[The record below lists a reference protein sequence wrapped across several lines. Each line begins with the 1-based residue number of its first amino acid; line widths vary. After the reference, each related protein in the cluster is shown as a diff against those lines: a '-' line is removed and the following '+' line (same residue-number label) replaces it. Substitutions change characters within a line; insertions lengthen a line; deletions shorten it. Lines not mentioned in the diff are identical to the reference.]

1 MVKIVKENLLI
12 KMVLN
17 LIHNKITMRIK
28 IMKQNIEKITIINI
42 NNKIIITLTQINV
55 STNSE
60 EIITTHQT

>member
-1 MVKIVKENLLI
+1 MVKIVNENLLI

-28 IMKQNIEKITIINI
+28 IMRQNIEKITIINI

-55 STNSE
+55 SINSE
-60 EIITTHQT
+60 EIITIHQT